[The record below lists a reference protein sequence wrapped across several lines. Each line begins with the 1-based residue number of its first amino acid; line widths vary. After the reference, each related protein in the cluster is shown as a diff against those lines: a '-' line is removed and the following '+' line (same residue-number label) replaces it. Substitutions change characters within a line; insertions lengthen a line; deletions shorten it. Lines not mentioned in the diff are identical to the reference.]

1 MIKKRNLAPDLVNWI
16 QTQSGLGP
24 GVGDVFFLCP
34 ADSSTIQ
41 FKKWLMTQGVD
52 ETHYGTSLDKLY
64 ARMADGR
71 NDVLVVYPGSHA
83 PTAAFT
89 WSKSYTH
96 MIGACSP
103 VITGQRSRIVS
114 SGDAMS
120 PLFTL
125 SGNGCIIKNIMF
137 SNDGAHATTA
147 AICAKVTGARN
158 YFENV
163 TFRHTSA
170 TAIVDNSLRELVMNS
185 ADGENYFVKCTIGYD
200 SNDAVAGD
208 GICIDFQGT
217 VESSHNTFDQC
228 IMLFYGSAD
237 AIFLKMAASAT
248 TGWTLFRNCDFIN
261 NELGSMDPMTTGF
274 SIAGPNGIINL
285 KNCSFIGVTDLETSD
300 SNLVFTDNVGGAA
313 TGGLQII
320 ATW

>member
-52 ETHYGTSLDKLY
+52 ETHYDTSIDTLY
-64 ARMADGR
+64 ARMANGR
-71 NDVLVVYPGSHA
+71 NDVLVVFPGSHA
-83 PTAAFT
+83 PGAAFT

-96 MIGACSP
+96 MIGACTP
-103 VITGQRSRIVS
+103 IITGQRSRIVS
-114 SGDAMS
+114 SGNAMS

-125 SGNGCIIKNIMF
+125 SGSGCIVKNIMF

-147 AICAKVTGARN
+147 AICLTVSGDRN

-163 TFRHTSA
+163 TMRHTSA
-170 TAIVDNSLRELVMNS
+170 TAIVDNSLRELVLSGSN
-185 ADGENYFVKCTIGYD
+185 GENYFYKCTIGYD

-208 GICIDFQGT
+208 FVIIDYQGT
-217 VESSHNTFDQC
+217 GASHDTFDQC
-228 IMLFYGSAD
+228 IILGYGSQD
-237 AIFLKMAASAT
+237 GLFVKQAANAT

-261 NELGSMDPMTTGF
+261 NILGSMDALTQGF
-274 SIAGPNGIINL
+274 SIAGGNGYL
-285 KNCSFIGVTDLETSD
+285 FLRNCNVHGAGAFETSD
-300 SNLVFTDNVGGAA
+300 SGLLYGDNVNAAA
-313 TGGLQII
+313 TTAVSL
-320 ATW
+320 ALTY